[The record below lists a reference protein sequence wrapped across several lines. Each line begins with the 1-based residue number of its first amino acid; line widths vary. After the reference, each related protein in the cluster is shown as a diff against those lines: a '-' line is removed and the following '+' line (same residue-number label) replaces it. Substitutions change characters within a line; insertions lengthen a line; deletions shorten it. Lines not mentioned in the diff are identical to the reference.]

1 MCPLLC
7 SAQIK
12 SVWNSPEK
20 TLSYAER
27 AFTVAAR
34 ARADLICFPEQFATG
49 WDPAAAT
56 HIEDENGIIVSRLR
70 DLACRYEIAVLGSFR
85 EAHAPLPRNTAI
97 AIGPDGSILARYA
110 KIHLFSPGGEH
121 KAFSPGEESATFS
134 VAGMRFG
141 IAICYDLRFPEL
153 FTAYSRAGVDAVLV
167 PAAWPCRRIAHW
179 ELLIRARA
187 LENQFFVA
195 GTCTT
200 GKTPVE
206 QYCGHSIAAGPDG
219 EILSRAGDGILC
231 MLTALDT
238 AAIREARAALPIHS
252 DRRDDIYMR
261 MREIR

>member
-7 SAQIK
+7 SAQINTA
-12 SVWNSPEK
+12 WNSPEK
-20 TLSYAER
+20 TLSDAER
-27 AFTVAAR
+27 AGAMAAR
-34 ARADLICFPEQFATG
+34 AHADLLCFPEQFATG
-49 WDPAAAT
+49 WDPAATT
-56 HIEDENGIIVSRLR
+56 HVEDENGIIVTRLR
-70 DLACRYEIAVLGSFR
+70 DLARNYGIAVVGSFR
-85 EAHAPLPRNTAI
+85 EAYTPLPRNTAI

-121 KAFSPGEESATFS
+121 EAFSPGERIATFS

-153 FTAYSRAGVDAVLV
+153 FSAYSRAGVEAVLV
-167 PAAWPCRRIAHW
+167 PAAWPCRRIDHW

-206 QYCGHSIAAGPDG
+206 QYCGHSITAGPGG
-219 EILSRAGDGILC
+219 EILSRAGTGVEC
-231 MLTALDT
+231 MTTSLD
-238 AAIREARAALPIHS
+238 ADAIREARAALPIHS

-261 MREIR
+261 LGEIR